1 MTAFGAISYIKNSYA
16 ITFKRMREIRRKANE
31 AEDFLHQRFGGHYG
45 QPQVIPVPD
54 SLDPEVPR
62 LIFGSRHGFSQILIS
77 QIGITLNVTYSPE
90 WQKEISKGRVY
101 VMERAKALYE
111 LLRALGDSDVFFSGI
126 TTKAHLPFAGND
138 QALLALLR
146 RSVEGYPLVDSL
158 YDWQLKV
165 TTVKEERFFSNMT
178 TQNYRH
184 WQLEE
189 ADAGLPRLPRGKI
202 NENGLEILG
211 DFNDR
216 YAFHENPS
224 YFSSPELV
232 DDLVEKGFFEVEETA
247 KAVQGMLGL
256 E

>member
-1 MTAFGAISYIKNSYA
+1 MITFGAISYIKNSFA
-16 ITFKRMREIRRKANE
+16 ITFQRMREIRRKANE
-31 AEDFLHQRFGGHYG
+31 AEDFLRERFGGHYG

-62 LIFGSRHGFSQILIS
+62 LIFGSRHGFSQIFIS
-77 QIGITLNVTYSPE
+77 QIGIALNVTYSPE

-126 TTKAHLPFAGND
+126 TTKAHLPFAGDD

-146 RSVEGYPLVDSL
+146 RSVEDYPVADSL

-165 TTVKEERFFSNMT
+165 TTVREERFFINMT
-178 TQNYRH
+178 TQNYRE
-184 WQLEE
+184 WETME
-189 ADAGLPRLPRGKI
+189 AEGGLPRLPRGKI
-202 NENGLEILG
+202 KRSGLEILG

-224 YFSSPELV
+224 YFSSSELV
-232 DDLVEKGFFEVEETA
+232 DVLVEKGLFEVEETA
-247 KAVQGMLGL
+247 KGVQEMLGL
-256 E
+256 K